1 MGMDIENIDT
11 EWKES
16 WSDKYLK
23 TIAAFHNTHTGRLVI
38 GRRDDG
44 EYIGVQDIKG
54 TTKSISDSIRNKLHI
69 VSETRAEVIE
79 GKECIIIDVPK
90 GDKLVDYD
98 GRFYMRVGNTT
109 QQIEGDELKTILLK
123 ENGLEWLD
131 QSTKLSLDDISPEA
145 VSFFISRGKR
155 SERIP
160 DEVDDSDIESVL
172 KRYGLIRDGEI
183 TLSGAFLF
191 GKNPHDLDRGAFL
204 KIGQFGPNREFYRDK
219 IIYMPFILIPDKVQE
234 LLDESFAPPKQGFE
248 DGSFAA
254 VAMYD
259 YPKDAVRELI
269 VNALVHKD
277 YHYHE
282 PVTVSVYP
290 DRLEVFNFGKLP
302 EGVTESNLKGKHPSI
317 RRNTSLSEVFFA
329 AGYVENWAMGIQR
342 IMDACKANGNP
353 EPMFEEAFGGVTATL
368 RIRSDKKK
376 PAEPISSDNGLD
388 EKDRAIIQC
397 ILQNSSSSK
406 QEISDITSIPLSTVK
421 YRVSKLTA
429 AGFVRREGSNKKGFW
444 VVDKDKL

>member
-1 MGMDIENIDT
+1 
-11 EWKES
+11 
-16 WSDKYLK
+16 
-23 TIAAFHNTHTGRLVI
+23 
-38 GRRDDG
+38 
-44 EYIGVQDIKG
+44 
-54 TTKSISDSIRNKLHI
+54 
-69 VSETRAEVIE
+69 
-79 GKECIIIDVPK
+79 
-90 GDKLVDYD
+90 
-98 GRFYMRVGNTT
+98 
-109 QQIEGDELKTILLK
+109 
-123 ENGLEWLD
+123 
-131 QSTKLSLDDISPEA
+131 
-145 VSFFISRGKR
+145 
-155 SERIP
+155 
-160 DEVDDSDIESVL
+160 
-172 KRYGLIRDGEI
+172 
-183 TLSGAFLF
+183 
-191 GKNPHDLDRGAFL
+191 
-204 KIGQFGPNREFYRDK
+204 
-219 IIYMPFILIPDKVQE
+219 MPFILIPDKVQE

-353 EPMFEEAFGGVTATL
+353 EPMFEETFGGVTATL

-376 PAEPISSDNGLD
+376 PAEPIFSNNDLD
-388 EKDRAIIQC
+388 ERDRAIIQC
-397 ILQNSSSSK
+397 ILQNSSCSRK
-406 QEISDITSIPLSTVK
+406 EIAEFTSIPFNAVRYHT
-421 YRVSKLTA
+421 SKLSS
-429 AGFVRREGSNKKGFW
+429 AGVIRKVGSNKKGFW
-444 VVDKDKL
+444 VVDEDKL